1 MNPEIV
7 NALQAAELMGVAL
20 LLIPLLITGI
30 RDLLE
35 SARHLRGVWSLLMF
49 LERWKDK

>member
-7 NALQAAELMGVAL
+7 NALQAAEVIGIAFV
-20 LLIPLLITGI
+20 LIPLLITGI

-35 SARHLRGVWSLLMF
+35 SVHRLRGVWSLLML
-49 LERWKDK
+49 LERWKRK